1 MYKALAYKEWLKI
14 RWWAVGSL
22 ILELLLLIYIFTN
35 LRTVIE
41 YNSAEMIWSSI
52 IYKSYMFFQSLK
64 YIPFVIGIFI
74 SVAQYLPEVL
84 DLKLKLTM
92 HLPLEENRVLLFLN
106 LFGTTTLFILFIPLV
121 IVLVI
126 GSSIVFPSEIT
137 YAMIL
142 SIIPWFLAGFLS
154 YFFVSAIMIEPAWG
168 RRLVIAIIG
177 YFLINE
183 FLVDVILG
191 GFIKIIVILI
201 LFTLLYNYVH
211 MLSGLRFKRG
221 SKWFFRLNYRA
232 T

>member
-14 RWWAVGSL
+14 RWWAIGSL

-35 LRTVIE
+35 LRAVIE

-52 IYKSYMFFQSLK
+52 VYKSYMFFQSLK
-64 YIPFVIGIFI
+64 YLPFVIGIFI

-106 LFGTTTLFILFIPLV
+106 LFGTTTLFILFLPLV

-126 GSSIVFPSEIT
+126 GSSIVFPNEIT
-137 YAMIL
+137 YAMLL

-191 GFIKIIVILI
+191 GFIKIIVFLT
-201 LFTLLYNYVH
+201 LFTLLYNYAH

-221 SKWFFRLNYRA
+221 SK
-232 T
+232 